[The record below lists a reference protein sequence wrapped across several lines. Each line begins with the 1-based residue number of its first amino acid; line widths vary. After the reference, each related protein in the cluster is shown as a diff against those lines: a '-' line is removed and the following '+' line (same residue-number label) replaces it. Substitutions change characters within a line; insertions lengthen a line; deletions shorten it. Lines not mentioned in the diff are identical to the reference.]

1 MCFIKEQT
9 QNYNEIANVTTLEL
23 FLMLHGAYQAWA
35 KTNRC
40 FPTTGIRSTA
50 WQWTF
55 CSVSLCLLMIYTK
68 FLHSAGSVFAA
79 LGVVSR
85 DASRRRVLVPVRS
98 NLHETEFP
106 WLIHWLPFQAIHPLL
121 AIPTCCWSKANT
133 PQFHQVDPTDQVERL
148 CKEGKGLFFLLR
160 FITCKRDAL
169 FHSLKSTFVPSSK

>member
-1 MCFIKEQT
+1 MKEQT

-40 FPTTGIRSTA
+40 FPTTGIKSTA

-79 LGVVSR
+79 LGAVSR
-85 DASRRRVLVPVRS
+85 DASRRKVLVPVGS

-121 AIPTCCWSKANT
+121 AIPTRCWSKANT
-133 PQFHQVDPTDQVERL
+133 PSFIKWIQLTNLRDFAR
-148 CKEGKGLFFLLR
+148 KKKGPFSF
-160 FITCKRDAL
+160 
-169 FHSLKSTFVPSSK
+169 